1 MVGVEIVLMLALI
14 EYMVMGFN
22 VGRARFRYDIKA
34 PAITGH
40 PTFERLFRV
49 HQNMLEQLIVFIP
62 ALVIFSHSVS
72 PRWGVILGVLF
83 LIARP
88 VYAYGYVKD
97 PEQRVYGAGLTAL
110 VNAILIIGGLI
121 GLLVAL

>member
-1 MVGVEIVLMLALI
+1 MRGVQMVVILALI
-14 EYMVMGFN
+14 EYLVMGFN
-22 VGRARFRYDIKA
+22 VGRGRTKYGIKA
-34 PAITGH
+34 PAIIGH

-62 ALVIFSHSVS
+62 ALVIFSFYVS
-72 PRWGVILGVLF
+72 RRWAVILGLLF

-97 PEQRVYGAGLTAL
+97 PEQRAYGAGLTAA
-110 VNAILIIGGLI
+110 VNAILVIGGLI
-121 GLLVAL
+121 GLLAAH